1 MNSERY
7 EQLKSIVDQVM
18 DLAQEQRSLEIERLC
33 QQDAGLRQLVY
44 SMLDHMESSTMALEV
59 AIPPSAEWP
68 ACEQRIGV
76 YRLIRMIGEGGMGVV
91 YEAVRDEGGF
101 EQRVALK
108 VMRRGITS
116 LEASWRFR
124 LERQILAKLVHP
136 HIAQLLDGGVTD
148 QGLPFFTMEF
158 VDGLPITTYS
168 RLNELDLPSRIALL
182 LQVARA
188 VQFAHANLLV
198 HRDLKPANILV
209 TKEGQVKLLDFGIAK
224 VLGTQDDTPHTRT
237 GVNPMTPQYASPEQY
252 SGQSI
257 GIASDVYALGLIG
270 YEVLSGIPGHQF
282 RDSSPGE
289 IARVIL
295 QDVPLPPSRAL
306 LALSPSEKEARAIG
320 PAELSGDLDAIVL
333 CALRK
338 EPERRYASV
347 QTMMEDLQ
355 AYLDSRPVQAR
366 GESLLYLTRKF
377 VRRNSWMVA
386 FGVLLLLALLT
397 ITALSLRFVVA
408 TREQNLIISAERDR
422 ALQAGRFLVETF
434 KGIDPKERAAGSFH
448 PRSLLDRGFVRLTRD
463 LAGNPSLRLEME
475 GLLGELYAAFGEHGR
490 GEELLL
496 RALND
501 PREGQFAGERRIAL
515 RLALAANFQEKGAWE
530 EASHW
535 IVAAQSLARELG
547 QGVLQARV
555 WLQSC
560 SWAIHLSRF
569 SQAEEALA
577 AARACLIGQVMEP
590 EQEIEL
596 LKLEIALHRSR
607 WEPARMEAPLQRLQV
622 LVRQRWGED
631 SFNYV
636 QVLDELSQWHTLNGR
651 NAEALE
657 LLRQQREVL
666 LAILGERHLMQA
678 SVLGSF
684 LNIHAE
690 LGQYEQALAHGR
702 EAEKL
707 YDQLLG
713 PDSPE
718 KMWVLNNLGYT
729 YIQMR
734 DYEAAEGELRRSLQ
748 LGQHVQANRQHLGN
762 AYNLMCGLKQRQKNF
777 PEAVEMGLRSFEIH
791 RQAQDQQGDAAY
803 SAALVT
809 VSLLSLGRAEEA
821 LPLMNFA
828 VQFAREVDEPRLYP
842 LDSFLVKQGQVRM
855 ALGHWAEAAAS
866 LEEAL
871 DLVLAASEPSE
882 EQLQKGL
889 QLLGQCLEK
898 LGRSSELDAW
908 RSRLQHPRPARP

>member
-18 DLAQEQRSLEIERLC
+18 DLSPDERQLEVERLC
-33 QQDAGLRQLVY
+33 QQDDGLRQLVL
-44 SMLDHMESSTMALEV
+44 SMLDHMEGSTVALEV
-59 AIPPSAEWP
+59 AIPPLVEMSA
-68 ACEQRIGV
+68 AEQRIGA
-76 YRLIRMIGEGGMGVV
+76 YRLLRMIGEGGMGAV
-91 YEAVRDEGGF
+91 YEAVRDDGGF

-136 HIAQLLDGGVTD
+136 HIAQLLDGGVTE

-158 VDGLPITTYS
+158 VDGLPITTFS
-168 RLNELDLPSRIALL
+168 RLNELNLLQRIALL

-188 VQFAHANLLV
+188 VQFAHGNLLV

-224 VLGTQDDTPHTRT
+224 VLGTQDDVPHTRT

-257 GIASDVYALGLIG
+257 GIASDIYSLGLIC
-270 YEVLSGIPGHQF
+270 YEVLSGTPGHQF

-295 QDVPLPPSRAL
+295 QDVPQAPSRAL
-306 LALSPSEKEARAIG
+306 EALPAKGSEPRVISAAD
-320 PAELSGDLDAIVL
+320 LSGDLDAIVL

-338 EPERRYASV
+338 EPERRYAGV
-347 QTMMEDLQ
+347 QNMMEDLQ
-355 AYLDSRPVQAR
+355 AFLDSRPVQAR
-366 GESLLYLTRKF
+366 GESLLYLTLTF
-377 VRRNSWMVA
+377 IRRNRWMVA
-386 FGVLLLLALLT
+386 FAALLLLALLV
-397 ITALSLRFVVA
+397 ITALSLRFVLA
-408 TREQNLIISAERDR
+408 TREQNRIISEERDR
-422 ALQAGRFLVETF
+422 ARQAGRFLVETF

-463 LAGNPSLRLEME
+463 LADNPRLRLEME
-475 GLLGELYAAFGEHGR
+475 GLLGEIYTAFGEHGR
-490 GEELLL
+490 GQELLL
-496 RALND
+496 RAMND
-501 PREGQFAGERRIAL
+501 PQEGQFEGERRIAL
-515 RLALAANFQEKGAWE
+515 RLALASNYQEIGDWE
-530 EASHW
+530 EASRW
-535 IVAAQSLARELG
+535 IVAAQSLAREMALPT
-547 QGVLQARV
+547 LQARV
-555 WLQSC
+555 WTQSC
-560 SWAIHLSRF
+560 SWAIQLSRF
-569 SQAEEALA
+569 SQAEEALT
-577 AARACLIGQVMEP
+577 AARSCLLGQKMEP
-590 EQEIEL
+590 DQEIEL

-607 WEPARMEAPLQRLQV
+607 WEPARMDAPLQRLQV

-651 NAEALE
+651 HAEALE
-657 LLRQQREVL
+657 LLRQEREIL

-684 LNIHAE
+684 LNIHTE
-690 LGQYEQALAHGR
+690 LGQYEQALAYGK

-729 YIQMR
+729 YILMR
-734 DYEAAEGELRRSLQ
+734 DYDAAERELRRSLQ
-748 LGQHVQANRQHLGN
+748 LGQHVQANRQHHGN
-762 AYNLMCGLKQRQKNF
+762 AYNLMCGLKRRQQKI

-791 RQAQDQQGDAAY
+791 RGAQDQQGDAAY

-809 VSLLSLGRAEEA
+809 MPLLAADRAEEA

-828 VQFAREVDEPRLYP
+828 VQFAREVGEPRLYP
-842 LDSFLVKQGQVRM
+842 LDAFLIKQAQVGM
-855 ALGHWAEAAAS
+855 ALQRWQEAAAA
-866 LEEAL
+866 LEEAMEL
-871 DLVLAASEPSE
+871 GLAASEPNE
-882 EQLQKGL
+882 EQLDRNL
-889 QLLGQCLEK
+889 QLLGECLQK
-898 LGRSSELDAW
+898 LGRGAEIDAW
-908 RSRLQHPRPARP
+908 RSRLERLRSSPP